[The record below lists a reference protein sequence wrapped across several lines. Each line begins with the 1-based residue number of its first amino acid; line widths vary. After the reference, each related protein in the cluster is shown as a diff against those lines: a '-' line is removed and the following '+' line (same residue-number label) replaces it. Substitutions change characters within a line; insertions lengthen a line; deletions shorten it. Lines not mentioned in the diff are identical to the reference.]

1 MALIDLARLFSEDGG
16 ERYIISRYPDAAQSF
31 RNDTRKFSIREEKT
45 ASCSVKRMPSG
56 EWGVTDFGGDSKWR
70 NAIQIAMLEDDL
82 DYGLALRQVC
92 EFYNYQDETV
102 NYQPK
107 PRYEERPA
115 EPGEADGD
123 QAVTTKELTVAE
135 MRTILTDNAWKAL
148 GKDDDP
154 KKQDEKREQAARH
167 IFALYHFKSLESYS
181 SVFNGKHLT
190 TYSTEDYPI
199 FCIDEGEHK
208 KIYCPKAQKDKRF
221 RYQGKKPA
229 HFIHGLAQ
237 HKMFV
242 DRAKKDKYNQDT
254 PAVSSSDLAPT
265 PEEIAKAIE
274 SVDARL
280 KEIILCSGGSDALNC
295 AALGYRVIWL
305 NSETAQL
312 SPKDFADIIKLCID
326 FIQLP
331 DIDQTGKT
339 AGHALAIQYL
349 KMKTIWLP
357 DSILRVQNGKVIS
370 KDLRDYLKTHK
381 KWDFDMLRANAYP
394 YRFWDVEKVLD
405 DNGIQKFKFGRPAF
419 NYKFNHVQAYNFLYR
434 SGFARV
440 ESERLKEGFMYVKIS
455 GNIVKVIPAQEIK
468 NYLHKFLEERSLVD
482 DNITLDLRNAMYNTA
497 QLSVANLA
505 SLPLL
510 ELDFKSFGADH
521 QYFFF
526 PDATWKVTKEG
537 IEEFKGVGA
546 GMSEKYVWEDKVITP
561 PTKPGQRVKVKKFDP
576 MFRIWKEGETWD
588 IEILDKNCMFLN
600 FLVNTARVHWRKEL
614 EDRLSLAA
622 NYDRPQRREE
632 YATEHGLS
640 PEEVKTFFQ
649 PRSKEQ
655 QDEYKARHKYDIAGP
670 LLTKAEADEQKL
682 HLVNRIYVFGYMLHR
697 YKDASKAWCVW
708 AMDNKL
714 SETLGEDAK
723 SNGGSGKSLSGK
735 ALKWIWRYHAPFSG
749 RNPNLT
755 KNPHIYDKVTRHTD
769 LILIDDCHE
778 YLDFDFFYGDI
789 TGDMNPNPKQN
800 QSFTLPFDDSPKLWF
815 DSNFGDRDNSESSK
829 RRKLV
834 TAFSDYYHENNGAYN
849 ETRGPVDD
857 FGKKL
862 FSDFTMEDW
871 NYFYSFCAQALV
883 FYLGCPEKIS
893 PPMNNIQKRNLLSG
907 MGGRFFEWAESYLA
921 EDSGRLNVFLS
932 KDQLRK
938 TYMADENLKDLTM
951 QKFTGYLKKYAEYHG
966 YMLNPEEF
974 RNGQGRIMRDFEG
987 KKQELVFFRTR
998 HLAPA
1003 DSQAE
1008 APATPE
1014 DDAMPF

>member
-1 MALIDLARLFSEDGG
+1 MAIDLARLFSEDGG

-31 RNDTRKFSIREEKT
+31 KNDTRKFSIREERT
-45 ASCSVKRMPSG
+45 PSCSLKRMPSG

-70 NAIQIAMLEDDL
+70 NAIQIAMLEDGL
-82 DYGLALRQVC
+82 DYGPALRQVC
-92 EFYNYQDETV
+92 EFYNYQDDTV
-102 NYQPK
+102 NFQPK

-115 EPGEADGD
+115 LPDEADGD
-123 QAVTTKELTVAE
+123 KTVSTKELTVAE
-135 MRTILTDNAWKAL
+135 MRTILTDNAWIAL
-148 GKDDDP
+148 AKDDDP
-154 KKQDEKREQAARH
+154 KKQEEKREQAARQL
-167 IFALYHFKSLESYS
+167 FALYHFKSVEYYTG
-181 SVFNGKHLT
+181 VFNGKHLT
-190 TYSTEDYPI
+190 TYSTDDYPI
-199 FCIDEGEHK
+199 FCIDEGTHK

-221 RYQGKKPA
+221 RYQGNKPKQ
-229 HFIHGLAQ
+229 FIHGLKQHREFVAQ
-237 HKMFV
+237 RK
-242 DRAKKDKYNQDT
+242 ADKYKEQGEAGEFT
-254 PAVSSSDLAPT
+254 PSA
-265 PEEIAKAIE
+265 EEMAKEIE
-274 SVDARL
+274 KIDVRL
-280 KEIILCSGGSDALNC
+280 PEIILCSGGSDALNC
-295 AALGYRVIWL
+295 AALGYRVVWL
-305 NSETAQL
+305 NSETATL
-312 SPKDFADIIKLCID
+312 TGDDYGALLKLCYGVY
-326 FIQLP
+326 QLP
-331 DIDQTGKT
+331 DIDITGRM
-339 AGHALAIQYL
+339 AGHALAVKYL
-349 KMKTIWLP
+349 DLYTIWLP
-357 DSILRVQNGKVIS
+357 DSILKVQDGKVVS

-381 KWDFDMLRANAYP
+381 KKDFDRLRANALP
-394 YRFWDVEKVLD
+394 YKFWDVEKVVD

-440 ESERLKEGFMYVKIS
+440 ESERLKEGFMYVKIT
-455 GNIVKVIPAQEIK
+455 GNIVKVLPAQEIK
-468 NYLHKFLEERSLVD
+468 NYLHKFLEERALVD
-482 DNITLDLRNAMYNTA
+482 DKINQDLRNAMYNTA

-505 SLPLL
+505 NLPLL
-510 ELDFKSFGADH
+510 ELDFKSFGPDH

-526 PDATWKVTKEG
+526 PDATWKVTAEG

-561 PTKPGQRVKVKKFDP
+561 PTKPGQTVRVKKTGPLFK
-576 MFRIWKEGETWD
+576 IWKEAETWD
-588 IEILDKNCMFLN
+588 IQILDKSCMFLN
-600 FLVNTARVHWRKEL
+600 FLINTARVHWRKEL
-614 EDRLSLAA
+614 EDRPNLWAS
-622 NYDRPQRREE
+622 YDRPQRRDE
-632 YATEHGLS
+632 YAAAHNLS
-640 PEEVKTFFQ
+640 PEEEKLFFQ

-655 QDEYKARHKYDIAGP
+655 QDEYRARHKFDIAGP

-682 HLVNRIYVFGYMLHR
+682 HLVNRIYVFGFMLHR

-857 FGKKL
+857 FGRKL
-862 FSDFTMEDW
+862 FSDFTMDDW
-871 NYFYSFCAQALV
+871 NYFYSFCAQALS
-883 FYLGCPEKIS
+883 FYLSCPEKIN

-907 MGGRFFEWAESYLA
+907 MGGRFFEWAEGYLA

-932 KDQLRK
+932 KGDLRDK
-938 TYMADENLKDLTM
+938 YMADEKLKDLTM

-966 YMLNPEEF
+966 YILNPEEF
-974 RNGQGRIMRDFEG
+974 RNSAGRIMRDFEG
-987 KKQELVFFRTR
+987 RKQELVLFRTR
-998 HLAPA
+998 NLEE
-1003 DSQAE
+1003 SKKE
-1008 APATPE
+1008 AGNDLPETPE
-1014 DDAMPF
+1014 KEDDMPF